1 MPKLPKWIGDFMESS
16 FVNKFCN
23 VRVTHTEYLHS
34 NIKKIR
40 FEGDFSDIN
49 FREGQAIIFRIN
61 DNEFRNYTPSFFDA
75 EAGVCE
81 VLFHL
86 HGNGP
91 GSNFIHALQAGESLS
106 MGMPRGFRILR
117 QTSKYHFFFGDETTI
132 GLFKSLK
139 DAIDVEEQ
147 NYIGVLE
154 LDQDL
159 EEVPEKLGLMLDVV
173 EKSPSHAAT
182 AIRFLNELDENL
194 WNLWKTGSFYLMG
207 NARSIQNFRK
217 ALRVRGI
224 ANAQIVTQPFWAE
237 GRAGL

>member
-23 VRVTHTEYLHS
+23 VRVIYTEYLNV
-34 NIKKIR
+34 NIKRIR
-40 FEGDFSDIN
+40 FEGDFSNIK

-61 DNEFRNYTPSFFDA
+61 DNEFRNYTPSLFDA
-75 EAGVCE
+75 EAGICE

-91 GSNFIHALQAGESLS
+91 GSNFIDALKFGDQLS
-106 MGMPRGFRILR
+106 MGMPRGFSILR

-154 LDQDL
+154 MDKDL
-159 EEVPEKLGLMLDVV
+159 EAIPEKLGLMLDVV
-173 EKSPSHAAT
+173 PKSLSPAET
-182 AIRFLNELDENL
+182 AIKFLNELDESL

-207 NARSIQNFRK
+207 NAHSIQNFRK
-217 ALRVRGI
+217 ALRIRGI
-224 ANAQIVTQPFWAE
+224 ANAQIVTQPFWVE
-237 GRAGL
+237 GKSGL